1 MKNEIFIKVIAFV
14 AFAIYTHNLPAQN
27 IQYDK
32 FGMES
37 IDVPTGLN
45 VGDLAP
51 DVMMLLA
58 DGQKVA
64 LKDLYSKQP
73 VVLIFYRGY
82 WCPVCNRYL
91 AKFAKDAHKIE
102 ELGAKIIAVTPQ
114 DYDNIDKTAEKNET
128 NFTIV
133 SDRDETI
140 MKVFDVDYRVTD
152 NYQQKVL
159 KGLNTSIAGTNASNE
174 AVLPVPAT
182 YIIDQ
187 SGKIVYKQFDPDYRN
202 RASVDEILAHLPK

>member
-140 MKVFDVDYRVTD
+140 MKAFDVDYRVTD